1 MYRLLREHGIMA
13 TFVLHWLL
21 YYFAL
26 FNRMMDWGMDG
37 SLLYSIQWGS
47 LPLLGLGVAI
57 TFSICG
63 DDNNTSFLNACIFS
77 MMLRM
82 VVIVFKPWGF
92 DSSSTV
98 MIFCG
103 TFMVMYFFIEHLN
116 RRGSDKYFKD

>member
-1 MYRLLREHGIMA
+1 MYKVIREHGIMA
-13 TFVLHWLL
+13 TFLIHWLL

-26 FNRMMDWGMDG
+26 FNKMMDWGVDG

-57 TFSICG
+57 TFRACI
-63 DDNNTSFLNACIFS
+63 DDCNIKFLNACIFS
-77 MMLRM
+77 MALRM

-103 TFMVMYFFIEHLN
+103 VFIILYFTIEYLN
-116 RRGSDKYFKD
+116 SDNKNEYFKY